1 MGMPFISITTTG
13 MALTVIREDTISPVL
28 CMILSIE
35 ALKTQ
40 IDGPTLS
47 RARAEISHITIC
59 PRFMER
65 INLEELVN
73 PFISIN
79 TIDRLDSV
87 MGLVPTNILCFPYY
101 IFSVIFSFGS
111 SVNIPCTCT

>member
-1 MGMPFISITTTG
+1 MDMPSISTTTTG
-13 MALTVIREDTISPVL
+13 TVLTVIRENIISPVS
-28 CMILSIE
+28 CMMLPIE
-35 ALKTQ
+35 ALYTQ

-47 RARAEISHITIC
+47 RAREAISHITIC

-65 INLEELVN
+65 INLEELAN

-87 MGLVPTNILCFPYY
+87 MGLIIACVGIGVRVK
-101 IFSVIFSFGS
+101 IFVRI
-111 SVNIPCTCT
+111 